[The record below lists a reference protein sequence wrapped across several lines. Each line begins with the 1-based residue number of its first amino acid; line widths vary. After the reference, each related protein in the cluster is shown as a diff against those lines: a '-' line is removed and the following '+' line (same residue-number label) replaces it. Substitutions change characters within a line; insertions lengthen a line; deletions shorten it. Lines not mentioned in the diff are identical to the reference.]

1 MSLSLSLPRSLRRP
15 LPPAL
20 RRKLAA
26 AGLTAAVV
34 AGGAVAG
41 AVAAQPASAAVPTC
55 AASNLYLSM
64 GRQDH
69 GAGQLYWPVRFTNTG
84 TGSCALRGYPGVSV
98 LDVAHRQI
106 GPAAT
111 RTGQSFTT
119 VTLRPAQTVSAVLHT
134 TNGPIGGPCRRAG
147 TYLRV
152 YPPGSRQA
160 VLVPA
165 SLTVCSNVFT
175 VTPVSR

>member
-1 MSLSLSLPRSLRRP
+1 MPLTLSLP
-15 LPPAL
+15 
-20 RRKLAA
+20 RKLAA
-26 AGLTAAVV
+26 AGLAAAVV
-34 AGGAVAG
+34 AGGAAAA

-69 GAGQLYWPVRFTNTG
+69 GAGQLYWPLRFTNTG

-98 LDVAHRQI
+98 LDVAHRQT

-111 RTGQSFTT
+111 RTGQSVAT
-119 VTLRPAQTVSAVLHT
+119 VTLRPAQTVSAVIHT
-134 TNGPIGGPCRRAG
+134 TNGPIGGPCRPTG

-160 VLVPA
+160 LLVPA
-165 SLTVCSNVFT
+165 SLRVCSNVFT
-175 VTPVSR
+175 VTPISR